1 MRLVRDIPG
10 QKVLL
15 RVLVAEGSSDSSQG
29 ITSTLFELE
38 GIIVVGVARKMTQ
51 ALAMIE
57 VVHPDV
63 VVLDMELPKENFAGV
78 LAWTKELQPAPTIVV
93 LSQFGGPA
101 ARLRCLEAGADY
113 FLRKTAELSDLAAIL
128 QQITPARHHRW
139 RFRL

>member
-15 RVLVAEGSSDSSQG
+15 RVLIANGSSDLSQG
-29 ITSTLFELE
+29 ITSALSEVE
-38 GIIVVGVARKMTQ
+38 GTTIVGVARKMTQ

-57 VVHPDV
+57 IVHPDV
-63 VVLDMELPKENFAGV
+63 VVLDMELPKENFSGV
-78 LAWTKELQPAPTIVV
+78 LSWIKELQPAPTIVV
-93 LSQFGGPA
+93 LSQVGGTT

-113 FLRKTAELSDLAAIL
+113 FLRKTAKLSDLAVIL

>member
-15 RVLVAEGSSDSSQG
+15 RVLIAESSGDLSQG
-29 ITSTLFELE
+29 ITATLSDIE
-38 GIIVVGVARKMTQ
+38 GFTVVGVARKMTQ

-63 VVLDMELPKENFAGV
+63 VVLDMELPKENFSGV
-78 LAWTKELQPAPTIVV
+78 LAWIKELQPAPTIVV
-93 LSQFGGPA
+93 MSQSGGAA

-113 FLRKTAELSDLAAIL
+113 FLRKRPEPSDLAAIL
-128 QQITPARHHRW
+128 QQITPVRHNRW
-139 RFRL
+139 RVCI